1 MWGMTYNTKYNC
13 VMCTKCEA
21 ALPFDG
27 FVNHAYKGVIVGFD
41 WDRYSCT
48 YKTAQAEQHSYPK
61 IIKPTKRPR
70 PPGTKPQALSID
82 KIKAIVLDELKLALG
97 YDVNP
102 LTHGASSTE
111 DRKAWIQ
118 QALPHTDQVG
128 PVEGLAVY
136 EHAIQCLNGSC
147 STADFPYI
155 GLVLE
160 STRTHVRAQHSH
172 IEASD
177 ALFQFDTPSQT
188 FSLNKGYICFFRVP
202 GKAVPAVIPENKA
215 KKALSLEEAVA
226 NARKELLG
234 SVTDKEAVARELI
247 HPAYENFTPFWE
259 ALDMETVKPLLKLR
273 PITYKKMPKETK
285 LLRDAVLSTFI
296 EIASYVKHANPALRH
311 LIVKGAA

>member
-1 MWGMTYNTKYNC
+1 MWGMIYNTKYNC
-13 VMCTKCEA
+13 IMCTKCEA
-21 ALPFDG
+21 ALPFNG
-27 FVNHAYKGVIVGFD
+27 FVNHAYKGAIIGFN
-41 WDRYSCT
+41 WDRHSRT
-48 YKTAQAEQHSYPK
+48 YKTMPAEKHNYPK
-61 IIKPTKRPR
+61 ITKPTKRPR
-70 PPGTKPQALSID
+70 PPGTKPQALSND
-82 KIKAIVLDELKLALG
+82 KIEAIILDELKLALG
-97 YDVNP
+97 YVANP
-102 LTHGASSTE
+102 LTHGALSTE
-111 DRKAWIQ
+111 NREAWIK
-118 QALPHTDQVG
+118 QALPHADQVG

-136 EHAIQCLNGSC
+136 EHGIQCLNGSC

-160 STRTHVRAQHSH
+160 STKAHVRAQHSH

-177 ALFQFDTPSQT
+177 AMFQFDIPSQT
-188 FSLNKGYICFFRVP
+188 FCLKKGYTFLFRVP

-234 SVTDKEAVARELI
+234 GVTGKEAVAHELI

-296 EIASYVKHANPALRH
+296 ETASYVKHANPALRH